1 MKKARNHDTVKVHY
15 TVKDSGDQV
24 FESSK
29 GSSPLKFE
37 IGSRSV
43 LARLEDEVI
52 GMQIGDKKK
61 FTVPPEEG
69 YGIRQE
75 DLIGTVKKSNLPD
88 DITPVVGQRLQVE
101 LPNGETMPVTVADIE
116 DEVVTLDGNH
126 PLAGHTLKLEVE
138 MMDIE

>member
-1 MKKARNHDTVKVHY
+1 MHV
-15 TVKDSGDQV
+15 
-24 FESSK
+24 
-29 GSSPLKFE
+29 
-37 IGSRSV
+37 
-43 LARLEDEVI
+43 
-52 GMQIGDKKK
+52 GDKKS
-61 FTVPPEEG
+61 FMVPPEEG
-69 YGIRQE
+69 YGIRQK